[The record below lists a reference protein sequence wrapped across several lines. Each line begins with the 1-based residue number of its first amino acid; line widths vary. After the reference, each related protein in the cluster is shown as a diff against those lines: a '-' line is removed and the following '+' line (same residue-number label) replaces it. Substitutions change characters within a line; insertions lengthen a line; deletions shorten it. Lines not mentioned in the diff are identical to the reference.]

1 MANLSNE
8 VRSHFCF
15 LQPRGGSLNSFLL
28 GQIFLPGSAG
38 NETNPAAMG
47 REPALVIDG
56 VEIAEQHAG
65 LGVGRGGW
73 RVEPGER
80 GRVAGAP
87 ARELQGD
94 RRQIGLEYLR
104 RREWRQ

>member
-1 MANLSNE
+1 MADLARPQHHMRQARMKTE
-8 VRSHFCF
+8 
-15 LQPRGGSLNSFLL
+15 RGHR
-28 GQIFLPGSAG
+28 
-38 NETNPAAMG
+38 AAMG